1 MPKWSVVEVG
11 KPQSRAVFAD
21 AAVRPRAVVNNSNS
35 SKSSGQR
42 HSMMDLAM
50 VAIGLIF
57 FAASIAYVF
66 ACEQL

>member
-1 MPKWSVVEVG
+1 
-11 KPQSRAVFAD
+11 
-21 AAVRPRAVVNNSNS
+21 
-35 SKSSGQR
+35 
-42 HSMMDLAM
+42 MDLAM